1 MMENNKDTF
10 MTEDKGNDIEL
21 KLNNDIPAVPSEDD
35 RGGASGSSG
44 PETSNRRGTQE
55 KSEKVVVKKGVNFF
69 FALFLVIIIN
79 AGWFLGVNYWL
90 IPKYET
96 VIAKQMETISAQDNE
111 ILDLEADYN
120 EQFANYTKTIEELRA
135 RVKKLE
141 EKLADLQ
148 QPDETEAQTG
158 EQ

>member
-1 MMENNKDTF
+1 MENNKDTF

-69 FALFLVIIIN
+69 VALFLVIIIN

-96 VIAKQMETISAQDNE
+96 VIAKQMETISAQENE
-111 ILDLEADYN
+111 ILDLESDYN

>member
-1 MMENNKDTF
+1 MTENNEDTF
-10 MTEDKGNDIEL
+10 MAENANDDIEMS
-21 KLNNDIPAVPSEDD
+21 LNNDIPSAPDEDIKEPT
-35 RGGASGSSG
+35 GQ
-44 PETSNRRGTQE
+44 EYSNRRSTQG
-55 KSEKVVVKKGVNFF
+55 KGGKIIVKKGVNFF

-96 VIAKQMETISAQDNE
+96 VIAKQMETISSQENE

-148 QPDETEAQTG
+148 QPNETEAQT
-158 EQ
+158 EDQ

>member
-1 MMENNKDTF
+1 
-10 MTEDKGNDIEL
+10 MTEDTSNDIDL
-21 KLNNDIPAVPSEDD
+21 KLNNDIPAVPAEDD
-35 RGGASGSSG
+35 RGGVSGSSG
-44 PETSNRRGTQE
+44 PETLNRRGAQK

-141 EKLADLQ
+141 EQLADLQ